1 MGQLSL
7 LDVVELPSQKPPDE
21 PTCSIVAVENLGLS
35 AQNLDQMIQMMASAM
50 VAVVQARGRVRDDR

>member
-7 LDVVELPSQKPPDE
+7 LDVVELPSQKTPDE
-21 PTCSIVAVENLGLS
+21 PTGSIVAVENLGLS

-50 VAVVQARGRVRDDR
+50 VAVVQARGRVKDDR